1 MSLTLDRLPID
12 LALLPEQLH
21 KHLESNAAPA
31 LKMMAAQGMLPVSP
45 AQNIAM
51 LYQLANFAD
60 RETKRIASVSF
71 DALPDEII
79 LPTIPAETNPGILDW
94 IADRKRG
101 SDKILEALLSTRIVD
116 SATVARVAA
125 KASTAITEVIA
136 TNQVRLLQ
144 APVIIE
150 QLYLNANARMATIDR
165 IVELAQRENI
175 ELKGLPGLQN
185 ALRSGKNIFEGG
197 EDAGFD
203 TLLKR
208 AGQKGDEQEAM
219 FQQSEGLTPSERA
232 RFYDKNIYI
241 DPRSIDKEM
250 VAAAM
255 KTLRQPDGA
264 GFDAIEKSYRRM
276 IGDEILPENI
286 EEIARAFQVLDTSMN
301 SGPISSKIA
310 RMSISQKIRLATVGS
325 RNEINILVKDPN
337 PLVHSAACKSPR
349 VKYPD
354 IRSWAKNKAIPDAVV
369 KSIAENK
376 EHTKKR
382 EIKYLLCM
390 NPKTPLASAIRFMNF
405 LTPKELKKIA
415 SDRNIPMQ
423 LRRQAKTLT
432 TKRSGK

>member
-1 MSLTLDRLPID
+1 MSLTLDRLPVD

-21 KHLESNAAPA
+21 KHLEPSAAPA

-79 LPTIPAETNPGILDW
+79 LPTIPTETNPGILDW

-101 SDKILEALLSTRIVD
+101 SDKILEALLSARIVD

-197 EDAGFD
+197 DDAGFD